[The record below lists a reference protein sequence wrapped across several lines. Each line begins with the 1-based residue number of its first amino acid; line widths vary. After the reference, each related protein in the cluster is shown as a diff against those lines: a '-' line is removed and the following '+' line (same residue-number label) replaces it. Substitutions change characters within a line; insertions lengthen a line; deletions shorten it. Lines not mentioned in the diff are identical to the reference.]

1 MRDRIYYSREAE
13 RQARQQTLVLGL
25 VVLIMGL
32 GIGLILALLFAP
44 RSGDETR
51 KELTESAE
59 KALEGGSGA
68 FDGLRKDFDLAGVP
82 IRFSLRGG
90 KNPFDKDK

>member
-51 KELTESAE
+51 KELSESAE
-59 KALEGGSGA
+59 KALENSSGA
-68 FDGLRKDFDLAGVP
+68 FDGLRKDFDK
-82 IRFSLRGG
+82 LRGEVE
-90 KNPFDKDK
+90 DKLSSIRR